1 MRFPHFIVPG
11 ARCSF
16 AFASVSPTI
25 VSLDCYYSFS
35 KKQLKELQK
44 VVEENKNEYFLPF
57 QIYPWFKEAKISD
70 IQNVCLHNE
79 HHLNWPSLDIDLEIE
94 SIQSPDKYPMSY
106 K

>member
-1 MRFPHFIVPG
+1 MK
-11 ARCSF
+11 
-16 AFASVSPTI
+16 
-25 VSLDCYYSFS
+25 S
-35 KKQLKELQK
+35 KKNGKSTSRIEIQNISKHGFWLFIKDK
-44 VVEENKNEYFLPF
+44 EYFLPF

-79 HHLNWPSLDIDLEIE
+79 HHLNWPSLDVDLEIE